1 MKINGSLKWCEIEG
15 REARITLKQ
24 SNRYILVQSLSGKF
38 SFSPHIYMYVLFQRL
53 VLYKNYNMSEEDH
66 TLDELLFLPGTKTV
80 MFQLINIFMHIY
92 VNNK

>member
-1 MKINGSLKWCEIEG
+1 
-15 REARITLKQ
+15 
-24 SNRYILVQSLSGKF
+24 
-38 SFSPHIYMYVLFQRL
+38 
-53 VLYKNYNMSEEDH
+53 MSEEDH